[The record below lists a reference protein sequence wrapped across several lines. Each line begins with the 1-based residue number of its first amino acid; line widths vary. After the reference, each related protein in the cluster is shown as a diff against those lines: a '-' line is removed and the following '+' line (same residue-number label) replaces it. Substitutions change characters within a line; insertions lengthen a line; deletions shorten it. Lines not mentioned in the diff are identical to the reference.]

1 MSTVDRPP
9 LVSVIM
15 SMRNSASTVETAVR
29 SVLQQT
35 LADWELIVIDNG
47 SSDESGAIVA
57 AFNDSRIQLVREAST
72 SFLAVRLNQAVALS
86 RGEFVARMDAD
97 DICFPERLAR
107 QVARLREDAELD
119 LIGCGAVVF
128 TSGGELVGELPI
140 GLVHQ
145 DIVARPFAGFPFPH
159 PTWCG
164 RASWF
169 RNNPYD
175 TGVGYAEDQDLLLRS
190 FRHSRLGAVDAVL
203 LAYRQDQLA
212 LRKLLPGRA
221 TFMGSLWR
229 HRRATGELWPVLAGI
244 TSHVVK
250 GAVDIATVG
259 SGLNRLMQLQR
270 LRTISP
276 EIPAQ
281 WGELRKLL
289 LAPSS
294 LAESPGPNA
303 RAHAGRW

>member
-1 MSTVDRPP
+1 MSTATRSP

-15 SMRNSASTVETAVR
+15 SMRNSASTVEAAVR

-47 SSDESGAIVA
+47 SSDQSGTIVA
-57 AFNDSRIQLVREAST
+57 GFDDTRIRLVREAST
-72 SFLAVRLNQAVALS
+72 TVLAARLNQAVALS
-86 RGEFVARMDAD
+86 RGELIARMDAD

-107 QVARLREDAELD
+107 QVARLREYPELD

-128 TSGGELVGELPI
+128 TSKGALVGELPV
-140 GLVHQ
+140 GRVHQ

-175 TGVGYAEDQDLLLRS
+175 SSIGYAEDQDLLLRC

-229 HRRATGELWPVLAGI
+229 HGRATGELWPVLAGI
-244 TSHVVK
+244 TNHVVK

-259 SGLNRLMQLQR
+259 SGLNRFMQLQR

-294 LAESPGPNA
+294 PAESSGPSA
-303 RAHAGRW
+303 RAHAGR